1 MERGDTSL
9 SGADNSQTD
18 QWLLVFS
25 QVAEITM
32 VFLRPWILAYH
43 VSWDPALLP
52 SVAFVS
58 QANIDRSARVRG
70 NMLSKMR

>member
-1 MERGDTSL
+1 MERGDASL

-25 QVAEITM
+25 QVAEIMM
-32 VFLRPWILAYH
+32 VFLKPRILAYH

-58 QANIDRSARVRG
+58 QANIDRICKGAG
-70 NMLSKMR
+70 KYAK